1 MSNRGR
7 KIDVSL
13 RPFQHALRRLGFR
26 QEYSQRA
33 TKGCPLVQE
42 YRREYPEDEVCVHV
56 RLWGD
61 GAHRVTYS
69 HPNLW
74 VTTCE
79 RYGHET
85 TQPVDFRTVGQMLNA
100 IEDQRTHWLRVERAV
115 EEEYVR
121 ECRTCP
127 EHIEPPMREHV
138 RVRLAKRAHLRVVP
152 VSECPGGCGVKGGG
166 S

>member
-85 TQPVDFRTVGQMLNA
+85 TQQSTSVPSGRCSTRTEPDSRDA
-100 IEDQRTHWLRVERAV
+100 I
-115 EEEYVR
+115 R
-121 ECRTCP
+121 E
-127 EHIEPPMREHV
+127 
-138 RVRLAKRAHLRVVP
+138 RLAKRAHLRVV
-152 VSECPGGCGVKGGG
+152 SSAYLDDQGEFQ
-166 S
+166 

>member
-115 EEEYVR
+115 EEEYVAQCTSEAVRDERTEPDSRDAIR
-121 ECRTCP
+121 E
-127 EHIEPPMREHV
+127 
-138 RVRLAKRAHLRVVP
+138 RLAKRAHLRVV
-152 VSECPGGCGVKGGG
+152 SSAYLDDQGEFQ
-166 S
+166 